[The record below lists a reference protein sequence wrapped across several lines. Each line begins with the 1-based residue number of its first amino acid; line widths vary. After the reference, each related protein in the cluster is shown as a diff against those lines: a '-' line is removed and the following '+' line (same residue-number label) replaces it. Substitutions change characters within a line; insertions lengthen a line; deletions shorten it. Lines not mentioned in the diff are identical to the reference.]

1 MRRGNPRYESMI
13 SLHVTVELVEI
24 GLLLLGGP
32 SVFLI
37 VSYWGVAVLDAA
49 RGDSG
54 ADSSRSNC

>member
-1 MRRGNPRYESMI
+1 MI